1 MTQGINAAQSRD
13 VVRRILQ
20 DEIALLKQLAGLLQN
35 EHGFIAGN
43 DLDGLERAS
52 ATRQDCVAQLL
63 KLGDERRD
71 LCQMLGKGAD
81 LAGLSALLAWCDP
94 EGSLAA
100 LMTEHAERSGA
111 CREQNERNGALVGA
125 RMSRVSQMLGMMAGN
140 AAPPTVYGR
149 AGLRAPTVPA
159 NGRLVAA
166 RA

>member
-35 EHGFIAGN
+35 EHGFLAGN

-71 LCQMLGKGAD
+71 LCQMLGKGSRPCSPGAI
-81 LAGLSALLAWCDP
+81 P
-94 EGSLAA
+94 RAA
-100 LMTEHAERSGA
+100 
-111 CREQNERNGALVGA
+111 
-125 RMSRVSQMLGMMAGN
+125 SR
-140 AAPPTVYGR
+140 R
-149 AGLRAPTVPA
+149 
-159 NGRLVAA
+159 
-166 RA
+166 